1 MASFGEVLAG
11 FKNSEEAENVVA
23 ILNNED
29 LQNCLI
35 AWKSVRVRYKSAS
48 DCSEVDPNAK
58 WEWMWTQINYDMETY
73 GMVAGIKMQDVGRAV
88 ERLKGLRLI
97 YPDGTINTMA
107 KQYLQSIIMTKIKS
121 LLPKK
126 GKKDEKDEDFE
137 KNENSEKK

>member
-1 MASFGEVLAG
+1 MASFGEILAG

-35 AWKSVRVRYKSAS
+35 AWKSVRVRYKPAS
-48 DCSEVDPNAK
+48 DCTDVDPIAR
-58 WEWMWTQINYDMETY
+58 WEWMWLQIEYDMQTY

-107 KQYLQSIIMTKIKS
+107 KQYLNSIIMTKIKS
-121 LLPKK
+121 LLPRKTK
-126 GKKDEKDEDFE
+126 LE
-137 KNENSEKK
+137 EKKEDSNEK